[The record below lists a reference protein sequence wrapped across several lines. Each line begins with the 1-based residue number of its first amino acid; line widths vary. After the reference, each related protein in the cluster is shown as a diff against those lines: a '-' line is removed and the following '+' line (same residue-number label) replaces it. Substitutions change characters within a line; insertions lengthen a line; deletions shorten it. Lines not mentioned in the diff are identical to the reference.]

1 MCKNGGGTSGY
12 FGALRKRGDK
22 ISTGGEAS
30 GPVHYMQAFDSVAN
44 IISQGSTRRGHFA
57 AYLDIEHPDIEEF
70 MLIRSK
76 GNPIQDM
83 SFGVCISNEWMQSAK
98 DGDKDKRQI
107 WSSIIKKKFESGYP
121 YILWSDTVNQNKP
134 QVYIDLEMMIH
145 ASNMCV
151 AGDQLVPSTRG
162 LKEAKTLWEEGGDLT
177 LTDNNGA
184 VHSSAMTLIEKDVPV
199 FEIVLKNGMS
209 HKVTS
214 YHKLPV
220 KDGRSSILKE
230 CSELQVGDSLFIQT
244 TKGVF
249 GNVHKPQQAFLN
261 GLYQGDGTQTE
272 HNVLLDI
279 WENDFDLEA
288 EIVQAVIDVTGN
300 QNAHFTDQTPSF
312 SGVKKKRLYSPSL
325 KKDFG
330 FAKGVLP
337 DFVLQG
343 DEETQWSYVRGLFFA
358 DGTVSYRGGY
368 GDPIYLSLS
377 SIDLEFVKRLQLL
390 LSNLGCNFNLS
401 VSRPAGENLLPDGK
415 GGSKIYNTK
424 EIYRLVCS
432 SKADALVFNK
442 NTGFL
447 DRKGIVVED
456 RVYRNNKRKVSEI
469 VSITPVGNENVYCVK
484 VDTSDHLWVCNG
496 LVTHNC
502 TEIMLP
508 SGVDFS
514 FVCCLASVNLL
525 YYQDWKDTDLIKVMI
540 YFLDTVLTDFI
551 NKAKGIPFMERSVK
565 FAEEHRALG
574 LGVLGYHS
582 YLQSNMIPF
591 ASMEAQYWNKEAFK
605 LIDEQSL
612 EATKVLATLYGEPEI
627 LKGYGERNTTRI
639 AIAPTTS
646 SSYIL
651 GQVSPGIEPWLN
663 NYFIEDNAKGM
674 FIYKNKNLERI
685 LIEKGRN
692 TKDVWDSILHND
704 GSVQHLDF
712 LDDHEKEVFK
722 SFIEISQKEIVVQA
736 AQRQRYIDQA
746 QSINLMIHPKANK
759 KEVNELY
766 FFAWEAGLK
775 SLYYQRGVNV
785 SQELANNLLNCAACE
800 A

>member
-1 MCKNGGGTSGY
+1 MSNQPFFWLNPESVKFLHDGYIAPDVDPIDRLKEIAREAKTYLLAANPDSISDPIVANFEEKFLDYASRGWISLSSPVWSNYGSAYRTLPISCFGSYVDDSVYGILSTQAEVGTMCKNGGGTSGY
-12 FGALRKRGDK
+12 FGALRKRGEK

-83 SFGVCISNEWMQSAK
+83 SFGVCISDEWMQAAK

-134 QVYIDLEMMIH
+134 QVYIDLEMLIH
-145 ASNMCV
+145 ASNM
-151 AGDQLVPSTRG
+151 
-162 LKEAKTLWEEGGDLT
+162 
-177 LTDNNGA
+177 
-184 VHSSAMTLIEKDVPV
+184 
-199 FEIVLKNGMS
+199 
-209 HKVTS
+209 
-214 YHKLPV
+214 
-220 KDGRSSILKE
+220 
-230 CSELQVGDSLFIQT
+230 
-244 TKGVF
+244 
-249 GNVHKPQQAFLN
+249 
-261 GLYQGDGTQTE
+261 
-272 HNVLLDI
+272 
-279 WENDFDLEA
+279 
-288 EIVQAVIDVTGN
+288 
-300 QNAHFTDQTPSF
+300 
-312 SGVKKKRLYSPSL
+312 
-325 KKDFG
+325 
-330 FAKGVLP
+330 
-337 DFVLQG
+337 
-343 DEETQWSYVRGLFFA
+343 
-358 DGTVSYRGGY
+358 
-368 GDPIYLSLS
+368 
-377 SIDLEFVKRLQLL
+377 
-390 LSNLGCNFNLS
+390 
-401 VSRPAGENLLPDGK
+401 
-415 GGSKIYNTK
+415 
-424 EIYRLVCS
+424 
-432 SKADALVFNK
+432 
-442 NTGFL
+442 
-447 DRKGIVVED
+447 
-456 RVYRNNKRKVSEI
+456 
-469 VSITPVGNENVYCVK
+469 
-484 VDTSDHLWVCNG
+484 
-496 LVTHNC
+496 C

-514 FVCCLASVNLL
+514 FVCCLASLNLL
-525 YYQDWKDTDLIKVMI
+525 YYQDWKDTDLVQVMI

-551 NKAKGIPFMERSVK
+551 NKAKNIPFMERSVK

-591 ASMEAQYWNKEAFK
+591 ASMEAQYWNKEVFK
-605 LIDEQSL
+605 LIDERSL
-612 EATKVLATLYGEPEI
+612 AATKTLAELYGEPVI
-627 LKGYGERNTTRI
+627 LKGYGQRNTTRI

-674 FIYKNKNLERI
+674 FVYKNKNLERI
-685 LIEKGRN
+685 LVEKGRN

-712 LDDHEKEVFK
+712 LSDHEKEVFK